1 MSSLV
6 SSVIVM
12 AARTFRQ
19 LALRWLTWSLIAASA
34 GMLAV
39 AAVSAAAPAPAS
51 LTAVPAQGAAG
62 SILSLTVTGMQA
74 GRVGTVWIGS
84 TRLTRFRID
93 RRGDGSASVRV
104 PGHRRLGP
112 VRVRVVAGARTVVGA
127 FTITRSSASG
137 SSAFAALSTGESI
150 SLSPTRVSA
159 GSSVQFDA
167 TGFRRTAVV
176 QAWLGRGLIAMWRT
190 DRRGAVRS
198 SFVVPARTRPSAYAL
213 SIRSRGHRLSIR
225 LLVTAASKR
234 SGSGNGGGSGNGTGQ
249 TGGSGN
255 GGGAG
260 GPAAPTISQI
270 PDQTDTTQS
279 QVTTVTPATTGQ
291 VTSFTATG
299 LPPGLQ
305 IDPTAGTISGTPS
318 TTGTWDTTVTA
329 SGPGGPA
336 STTFSWTIVTPPAVD
351 AVGDMACS
359 ASDPNYNI
367 GNGNPNIAAP
377 GSDCLQQFVSNL
389 VVNPLPD
396 AFLDLGDNQYNTGSL
411 SDYQQVFKP
420 TFGRADPVTYPVLGN
435 AEYNQGNSPP
445 TGFFSYFDATGV
457 VGRIQAHSGD
467 ASQFDQ
473 GYYSFNLG
481 TWHIIALNS
490 NCFTG
495 GVVGGCAAGSTE
507 ELWLKHDLA
516 TAQQKCILAY
526 WHHPLYSAIANSG
539 YVKPFWTDLY
549 QAHATLVLN
558 GHGDHH
564 FEVFA
569 PQDDSGQ
576 AVPNGVREFIVS
588 TGGMSH
594 GTVPSNNPPNSQASN
609 YDTFGILRL
618 TLRTNAYDWQFVPAA
633 DGQSGNFTDSGTGTC
648 S

>member
-6 SSVIVM
+6 SSVIVI

-260 GPAAPTISQI
+260 GPAAPTI
-270 PDQTDTTQS
+270 
-279 QVTTVTPATTGQ
+279 VA
-291 VTSFTATG
+291 
-299 LPPGLQ
+299 
-305 IDPTAGTISGTPS
+305 
-318 TTGTWDTTVTA
+318 
-329 SGPGGPA
+329 
-336 STTFSWTIVTPPAVD
+336 PPAVD

-359 ASDPNYNI
+359 YSDPNYNGGAGQPGAPP
-367 GNGNPNIAAP
+367 GNN
-377 GSDCLQQFVSNL
+377 CLQQNVSDL
-389 VVNPLPD
+389 VVNPLPN

-411 SDYQQVFKP
+411 FDYQHVFDP
-420 TFGRADPVTYPVLGN
+420 TFGRANAVTYPVLGN

-445 TGFFSYFDATGV
+445 TGFFSYFNATGV
-457 VGRIQAHSGD
+457 VGRIQAHGGD
-467 ASQFDQ
+467 ASQFAQ

-516 TAQQKCILAY
+516 TTQQKCILAY

-569 PQDDSGQ
+569 PQDDSGH
-576 AVPNGVREFIVS
+576 AVADGVREFIVS

-594 GTVPSNNPPNSQASN
+594 GTVPSNPPANSQASN

-618 TLRTNAYDWQFVPAA
+618 TLRTNVYDWQFVPA
-633 DGQSGNFTDSGTGTC
+633 GQSGNFTDSGTGTC